1 MVEVI
6 DDFRKVNYTGKHVQ
20 GGHYLTIFT
29 YALRFSGYLVK
40 GNFFVEN
47 TN

>member
-6 DDFRKVNYTGKHVQ
+6 DDSRTVNYTGKHVQ
-20 GGHYLTIFT
+20 EGYYLIIVIC
-29 YALRFSGYLVK
+29 ALRFSGYPVK
-40 GNFFVEN
+40 GNFFIEN